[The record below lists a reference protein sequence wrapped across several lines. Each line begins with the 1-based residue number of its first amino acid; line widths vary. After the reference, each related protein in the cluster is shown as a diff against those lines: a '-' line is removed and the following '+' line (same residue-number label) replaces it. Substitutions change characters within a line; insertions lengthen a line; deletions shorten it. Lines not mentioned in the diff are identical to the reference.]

1 MSSKQKSLSQPT
13 EEKFPHAGHYKIG
26 IVVSAYHEQITFAL
40 RDGCID
46 TLRKYGVAEKNIY
59 VHLAPGAFELPLAAG
74 WLYDKS
80 KADAII
86 CLGCVIKGDT
96 DHDVYINNAVAT
108 GLMSLSLET
117 NAPFIFGLLTPNTEQ
132 QAKDRAGGKHGNKG
146 DECAMAALK
155 MLALK
160 DNLKKKK

>member
-1 MSSKQKSLSQPT
+1 MASKHKSLSASGN
-13 EEKFPHAGHYKIG
+13 EKFPEASKYKIG

-40 RDGCID
+40 RDGCIA
-46 TLRKYGVAEKNIY
+46 TLKKHGVQEKHIY
-59 VHLAPGAFELPLAAG
+59 LQMTPGAFELPLAAG

-96 DHDVYINNAVAT
+96 DHDVYINNAVSQA
-108 GLMSLSLET
+108 LMNLSLET
-117 NAPFIFGLLTPNTEQ
+117 KAPFIFGLLTPNTEQ
-132 QAKDRAGGKHGNKG
+132 QAKDRAGGKYGNKG
-146 DECAMAALK
+146 DECAVAALK

-160 DNLKKKK
+160 SNLKKKK